1 VVNSGLCLNGSGR
14 SSFVKRY
21 VAIFVLLSLGLL
33 AQNPPA
39 KAEAGQP
46 ANPLGDFS
54 GMYTFLRE
62 GEFVQIDME
71 EQGRITGFISRYGD
85 LDSDRGAFL
94 DHMIKKG
101 SWQGNKLSFSTVPIH
116 GIAFEFTGTVERGEG
131 KTPGAEAYYVLKGTL
146 TQLTTDANKKTYAKS
161 RAVVFKSFPQDVQ
174 APPKKD

>member
-1 VVNSGLCLNGSGR
+1 M
-14 SSFVKRY
+14 KRY
-21 VAIFVLLSLGLL
+21 FAVFVLFSVGLL

-39 KAEAGQP
+39 KAEAGRP

-71 EQGRITGFISRYGD
+71 EQGRITGFVSRYGD
-85 LDSDRGAFL
+85 LESDRGAFL
-94 DHMIKKG
+94 DQMIRKG
-101 SWQGNKLSFSTVPIH
+101 SWQGNKLSFSTVPVH

-146 TQLTTDANKKTYAKS
+146 TQVTTDADKKTSAKS
-161 RAVVFKSFPQDVQ
+161 RTVVFKSFPQDVQ
-174 APPKKD
+174 VARPKKD